1 MAQRWT
7 ISCTKIIWTPYSRYI
22 LPVHRCSFALE
33 WQKSTEEAEQQTIE
47 TTEDTNHSAMHMC
60 THYQTSAL
68 AVMLPYK
75 TAR

>member
-22 LPVHRCSFALE
+22 LPVHCCSFALE

-47 TTEDTNHSAMHMC
+47 TTKDTNHSAMHMC

-68 AVMLPYK
+68 AFMLLYK